1 MARSPHGRSP
11 RGALTSWALASW
23 RAHLYTLVW
32 GAGRRSRRRL
42 RSRLRSRRSSAR
54 RGRGR
59 PCALH
64 RGVAG
69 ERAGP
74 LGILFVFIRRR
85 ECARYFYILWLSLFE
100 NCTRGYISLAVV
112 CPQPSSL
119 YMCRNAHVYNY
130 KYMSRSVSSLNIYVS
145 RNAHMCACTCQ
156 HDTCTCVM
164 YACVCTCTCVMCMCT
179 VHAHAHTRE

>member
-1 MARSPHGRSP
+1 M
-11 RGALTSWALASW
+11 
-23 RAHLYTLVW
+23 
-32 GAGRRSRRRL
+32 
-42 RSRLRSRRSSAR
+42 
-54 RGRGR
+54 
-59 PCALH
+59 
-64 RGVAG
+64 AG

-145 RNAHMCACTCQ
+145 RGMHIC
-156 HDTCTCVM
+156 
-164 YACVCTCTCVMCMCT
+164 
-179 VHAHAHTRE
+179 VHAHVNMIHVHVSCMHVCAHAHASCACAQCTRTHTLESDKVNISKYKVLTVYTIYYYLYYICAVLSDERDQKYAL